1 MARLHQDLSASLH
14 DKWSRESM
22 FVSVGRDGK
31 LTLCEP
37 DDFKRLHIEAAD
49 RDMPPSNVTDALAS
63 VATRDDNNFWVGVE
77 ALQALSG
84 RAGDAAWARNFA
96 AMIASVQKFG
106 WLSADGQRVRCHLKS
121 K

>member
-1 MARLHQDLSASLH
+1 
-14 DKWSRESM
+14 M
-22 FVSVGRDGK
+22 FISVGQDGT

-37 DDFKRLHIEAAD
+37 DDFKRLHVEAAGGEMSAD
-49 RDMPPSNVTDALAS
+49 DVAAALAP
-63 VATRDDNNFWVGVE
+63 VATREGDNFWLGVD
-77 ALQALSG
+77 ALKALSG
-84 RAGDAAWARNFA
+84 RAEDATWAASFA